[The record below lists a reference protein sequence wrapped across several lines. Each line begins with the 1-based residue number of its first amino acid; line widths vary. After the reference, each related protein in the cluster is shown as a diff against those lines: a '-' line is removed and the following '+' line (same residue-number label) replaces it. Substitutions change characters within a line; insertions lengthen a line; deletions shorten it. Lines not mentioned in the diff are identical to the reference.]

1 MYRMRKLAG
10 ASLTIYVLRL
20 LLKYAERFRQAGF
33 RRHETNMM
41 ERGKLM
47 KINITGRHIETG
59 AALRTHVEDRLTG
72 AVEKYFNRPA
82 DVHVVFSRQGYGFEA
97 NCSLHLDSG
106 LYLNATGN
114 DADIY
119 TSFEQSVERIEKQLR
134 RYKRRLKNHHEQNGR
149 STPPQVFAERVFEPE
164 PTSGQ
169 MPAEFAPVIIAE
181 NDRVLPQLSVSDAVM
196 QLELSSMPFVL
207 FKSRANGLSIVH
219 RRADGNIGWVELDT
233 VS

>member
-1 MYRMRKLAG
+1 MQ
-10 ASLTIYVLRL
+10 T
-20 LLKYAERFRQAGF
+20 GF
-33 RRHETNMM
+33 VKPDSGDEPRRETA
-41 ERGKLM
+41 RGQKRGLIM
-47 KINITGRHIETG
+47 KINITGRQIETG
-59 AALRTHVEDRLTG
+59 EALRTHVEHRLTG
-72 AVEKYFNRPA
+72 AVEKYFTRPA

-119 TSFEQSVERIEKQLR
+119 NSFEQSVERIEKQLR

-149 STPPQVFAERVFEPE
+149 SASPQVFAERVFEPE
-164 PTSGQ
+164 PANGQ

-181 NDRVLPQLSVSDAVM
+181 NDHVLPHLSVSDAVM
-196 QLELSSMPFVL
+196 QLELGDTPFVL
-207 FKSRANGLSIVH
+207 FKTRAQNALNLVH
-219 RRADGNIGWVELDT
+219 RRSDGNIGWVELDT

>member
-1 MYRMRKLAG
+1 
-10 ASLTIYVLRL
+10 
-20 LLKYAERFRQAGF
+20 
-33 RRHETNMM
+33 
-41 ERGKLM
+41 M
-47 KINITGRHIETG
+47 KINITGRQIETG
-59 AALRTHVEDRLTG
+59 AALQTHVEDRLTG
-72 AVEKYFNRPA
+72 AVEKYFARPA
-82 DVHVVFSRQGYGFEA
+82 DVHVVFSRQGYAFEA

-119 TSFEQSVERIEKQLR
+119 KSFEQSVERIEKQLR

-149 STPPQVFAERVFEPE
+149 GATPQVFAERVFEPE
-164 PTSGQ
+164 PTSGR

-181 NDRVLPQLSVSDAVM
+181 NDRVLPQLSVSEAVM
-196 QLELSSMPFVL
+196 QLELGDTQFVL
-207 FKSRANGLSIVH
+207 FKTRTDTLNLVH

>member
-1 MYRMRKLAG
+1 
-10 ASLTIYVLRL
+10 
-20 LLKYAERFRQAGF
+20 
-33 RRHETNMM
+33 
-41 ERGKLM
+41 M

-59 AALRTHVEDRLTG
+59 AALRTHVEDRLTV

-82 DVHVVFSRQGYGFEA
+82 NVHVVFSRQGYGFEA

-114 DADIY
+114 DPDIY

-134 RYKRRLKNHHEQNGR
+134 RYKRRLKNHHEQNAR
-149 STPPQVFAERVFEPE
+149 SASPQVFAERVFEPE

-169 MPAEFAPVIIAE
+169 MPAEYAPVIIAE

-196 QLELSSMPFVL
+196 QLELGDTPFVL
-207 FKSRANGLSIVH
+207 FKTRADALNLVH

>member
-1 MYRMRKLAG
+1 ML
-10 ASLTIYVLRL
+10 
-20 LLKYAERFRQAGF
+20 
-33 RRHETNMM
+33 
-41 ERGKLM
+41 ERGILM

-149 STPPQVFAERVFEPE
+149 NASPQVFAERVFEPE
-164 PTSGQ
+164 PNSGQ

-196 QLELSSMPFVL
+196 QLELGDTPFVL
-207 FKSRANGLSIVH
+207 FKTRTGALNLVH

>member
-1 MYRMRKLAG
+1 
-10 ASLTIYVLRL
+10 
-20 LLKYAERFRQAGF
+20 
-33 RRHETNMM
+33 
-41 ERGKLM
+41 M

-59 AALRTHVEDRLTG
+59 SALRMHVETRLTG

-82 DVHVVFSRQGYGFEA
+82 DVNVVFSRQGHGFEA

-114 DADIY
+114 DTDIY
-119 TSFEQSVERIEKQLR
+119 TSFEHSVERIEKQLR

-149 STPPQVFAERVFEPE
+149 SAAPQVFAERVFEPE
-164 PTSGQ
+164 PASGQ

-196 QLELSSMPFVL
+196 QLELGDMPFVL
-207 FKSRANGLSIVH
+207 FKSRANGLNLFTGAPTAILAGSSWTRLVKANREIL
-219 RRADGNIGWVELDT
+219 VEPGGFEPPT
-233 VS
+233 SCMPCKRSPN